1 MNVVEFE
8 QYVKENATN
17 SIPEVQK
24 DSSRRKH

>member
-1 MNVVEFE
+1 MNAVEFE

-17 SIPEVQK
+17 SIPERRK